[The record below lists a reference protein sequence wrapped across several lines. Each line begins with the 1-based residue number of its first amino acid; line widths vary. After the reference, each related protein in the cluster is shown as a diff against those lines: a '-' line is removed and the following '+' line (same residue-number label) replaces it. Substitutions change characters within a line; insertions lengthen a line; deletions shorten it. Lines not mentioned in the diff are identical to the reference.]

1 MGVLFTRKVDGPA
14 ELGIWKIT
22 ENAEELLSQIVLSQ
36 EEQLLYAS
44 FRTETRR
51 NQWLAYRRLIK
62 ELISPQRYP
71 VHYDESGK
79 PFLAGTNWNIS
90 VTHTEDYAGVIISH
104 KLKVGIDMELLRP
117 RIDRIKEKFLSQE
130 ELSFL
135 SAEKYLEQ
143 LTLAWCAK
151 EAIYKLYGYRNLD
164 FRKNIKVYV
173 PDNMNVEY
181 FFGEI
186 ILPGAQSSYK
196 LFQEW
201 TGDLV
206 VVWAMET
213 GQERMQ

>member
-14 ELGIWKIT
+14 ELGTWKIT

-44 FRTETRR
+44 FQTETRR
-51 NQWLAYRRLIK
+51 KQWLAYRRLIK

-79 PFLAGTNWNIS
+79 PFLAGSNWNIS
-90 VTHTEDYAGVIISH
+90 ATHTEDYAGVIISH
-104 KLKVGIDMELLRP
+104 KLKVGIDMELVRP
-117 RIDRIKEKFLSQE
+117 RIDRVKEKFLSQE
-130 ELSFL
+130 ELSLL

-164 FRKNIKVYV
+164 FRKNIKVYI
-173 PDNMNVEY
+173 PDILEVEY
-181 FFGEI
+181 FSGEI

-213 GQERMQ
+213 G